1 MSSSTIF
8 PCFIGPI
15 SPNDP
20 RQQSYYNPRVCT
32 VRCGSSHSAQIPKE
46 EGVEEHYYSR
56 NSRHFWD
63 RFYKRHKN
71 KFFKDRHYLEKD
83 WGKYFCDS
91 NDASGA
97 ESSIRKVVLE
107 VGCGTGNTL
116 FPLVAAYPNVFVH
129 ACDFSS
135 EAVRLVKLH
144 SGFKD
149 ERIDVFVCDIAKD
162 DLCNWIRPSSVD
174 VVTMIFM
181 LSAVSP
187 NKMPQVLQNLKTIL
201 KPNGHIL
208 LRDYALGDSAQVK
221 LQRRNQ
227 IIDENFCF
235 RGDEDFLT
243 SLFVGAG
250 FKIVDINTYCRQ
262 IENRSKNVT
271 MSRHWVRAVFNH
283 V

>member
-135 EAVRLVKLH
+135 EAVRLVK
-144 SGFKD
+144 
-149 ERIDVFVCDIAKD
+149 
-162 DLCNWIRPSSVD
+162 
-174 VVTMIFM
+174 IFM

-235 RGDEDFLT
+235 RGDGTCSFYFSEDFLT

-271 MSRHWVRAVFNH
+271 MSRWLTDHTERQAFLRILVLKIGVHTITCCFSIISKIS
-283 V
+283 